1 VKYTVPPE
9 TFVPL
14 PVVGAVRPGPD
25 VGRFKDTLEL
35 ELPEFELLEPQALT
49 TSAIT
54 TATARAA
61 GSFRQLI
68 RVALTGRTAPRLRW
82 RMIKLPPRVSRCI
95 RLPAA
100 RSDSMGHNLALEH
113 HVMGAERKGI

>member
-14 PVVGAVRPGPD
+14 PVVGAVRPGPE
-25 VGRFKDTLEL
+25 VGRFNDTL

-49 TSAIT
+49 TNAIT
-54 TATARAA
+54 TATARVA
-61 GSFRQLI
+61 GSFRQLT
-68 RVALTGRTAPRLRW
+68 RVAWTGRAAPRLRW

-95 RLPAA
+95 RLPPA
-100 RSDSMGHNLALEH
+100 RSESTGHNLALEH